1 MALRMAQEADLDLV
15 EVSPNSEP
23 PVCKLM
29 DFGKFK
35 YEAAQK
41 VREARKNQTNTV
53 VKTVKFGLK
62 IEGHDFGTKKGQI
75 EKFLKAGDKVR
86 VVVTFRGREQSRP
99 EMGVKLL
106 QRVAEEVTEFGSIES
121 SPSVDGKGLVMVI
134 APLRNKADAKADAKR
149 SAERQ
154 PKAEASEE

>member
-121 SPSVDGKGLVMVI
+121 SPSVDGKGMVMVI

>member
-106 QRVAEEVTEFGSIES
+106 QRVAEEVTEFGSVES

>member
-1 MALRMAQEADLDLV
+1 MAQEADLDLV

-41 VREARKNQTNTV
+41 IREARKNQTNIE
-53 VKTVKFGLK
+53 VKGVRFGLK
-62 IEGHDFGTKKGQI
+62 IEEHDFGTKKAQI
-75 EKFLKAGDKVR
+75 IKFLKAGDKVR
-86 VVVTFRGREQSRP
+86 VVVQFRGREQSRP

-106 QRVAEEVTEFGSIES
+106 QRVAEEVAEFGSIES
-121 SPSVDGKGLVMVI
+121 TPSADGKVLVMVI
-134 APLRNKADAKADAKR
+134 APTKNKAEAKAEAKRKAERDAKAEPDK
-149 SAERQ
+149 E
-154 PKAEASEE
+154 

>member
-154 PKAEASEE
+154 PKTEASEE

>member
-1 MALRMAQEADLDLV
+1 MAQEADLDLV